1 MEKFKY
7 SFMVLLGGTLYGTM
21 SSFVKKSYADGF
33 TAAELSFW
41 QAFVAAVILAGCSIV
56 SAKGNP
62 GRIHRGEILPLLLT
76 GSAIGLTNFLYYKS
90 VQFIP
95 ASLAIILLMQF
106 TWFSMLIEWLFLH
119 RRPMRTE
126 LATVSVILMGTVMA
140 SGMVSTG
147 ISSFSIIGVGLAL
160 LSSLTYGTY
169 IVANGQCG
177 RKVRWEVKSMAIM
190 LGSSMTIFAIN
201 APRITGGEYLCGKF
215 ALWILLL
222 AAAGTTVPT
231 ALFAVGIPKIGAS
244 LSSILMTVELPV
256 AVICAWLLLGESMT
270 AMQIS
275 GVIILLAAIAVM
287 NYSRQRSTIS
297 KSNEK

>member
-1 MEKFKY
+1 
-7 SFMVLLGGTLYGTM
+7 MVLLGGTLYGTM

-41 QAFVAAVILAGCSIV
+41 QAFVAAVILAVCTIV
-56 SAKGNP
+56 SAKGSS
-62 GRIHRGEILPLLLT
+62 GRLHRNEILPLMFT

-106 TWFSMLIEWLFLH
+106 TWFSMLLEWLFLH
-119 RRPMRTE
+119 RRPTRTE
-126 LATVSVILMGTVMA
+126 LITVSVILVGTIMA
-140 SGMVSTG
+140 SGIMTTETYSYSIMG
-147 ISSFSIIGVGLAL
+147 IGLAL
-160 LSSLTYGTY
+160 LSSFTYGAY

-177 RKVRWEVKSMAIM
+177 HNVRWEAKSMAIM
-190 LGSSMTIFAIN
+190 LGSSITIFAIN
-201 APRITGGEYLCGKF
+201 APRITEGEYMNGEF

-222 AAAGTTVPT
+222 AVAGTTVPT
-231 ALFAVGIPKIGAS
+231 ALFAAGIPKIGAP

-256 AVICAWLLLGESMT
+256 AVVCAWLILKENMT
-270 AMQIS
+270 AVQIA
-275 GVIILLAAIAVM
+275 GAILLLSAIAVM
-287 NYSRQRSTIS
+287 NYLKQTSTIS

>member
-1 MEKFKY
+1 MKFKY

-41 QAFVAAVILAGCSIV
+41 QAFVAAIILAVCTVV
-56 SAKGNP
+56 SSKGSLDKL
-62 GRIHRGEILPLLLT
+62 HRNEIRPLMFT

-119 RRPMRTE
+119 RRPTRSE
-126 LATVSVILMGTVMA
+126 LITVSVILVGTVMA
-140 SGMVSTG
+140 SGIMSTETYSYSIMG
-147 ISSFSIIGVGLAL
+147 IGLAL
-160 LSSLTYGTY
+160 LSSF

-177 RKVRWEVKSMAIM
+177 HNVRWEAKSMAIM
-190 LGSSMTIFAIN
+190 LGSSITTFAIN
-201 APRITGGEYLCGKF
+201 APKITKGEYMNGEF
-215 ALWILLL
+215 ALWIMLL
-222 AAAGTTVPT
+222 AVAGTTVPT
-231 ALFAVGIPKIGAS
+231 ALFAAGIPKIGVP

-256 AVICAWLLLGESMT
+256 AVVCAWLILGENMT
-270 AMQIS
+270 AVQIA
-275 GVIILLAAIAVM
+275 GVVLLLTAIAVM
-287 NYSRQRSTIS
+287 NYSKQTTTN
-297 KSNEK
+297 SNER